1 MISWLIGAI
10 NGTTLLNDPWN
21 TIVSPF
27 TDLLGTGFYM
37 IPVGAIGAGLYVK
50 TKNPVMVGMYLLSS
64 GSLLAGG
71 SIFAGM
77 MGMVPIYIM
86 VTAAG
91 IASLMIGLLLRR

>member
-1 MISWLIGAI
+1 MLGWLIAAV
-10 NGTTLLNDPWN
+10 NGSTLLNDPWN

-37 IPVGAIGAGLYVK
+37 IPVGAIGVGLYVK
-50 TKNPVMVGMYLLSS
+50 TRNPVMIGMYLLSS
-64 GSLLAGG
+64 GSLLASG

-77 MGMVPIYIM
+77 MGMVPIWIM
-86 VTAAG
+86 VSAAG